1 MTCSQLGGWGVSGQW
16 NHSDFNST
24 LKVLI
29 RQYASFPFF
38 NLYVGRDPNEILRGT
53 DRKYIQASILQIMFG
68 GWRDTSACVETQVVC
83 DSLNSIVNR

>member
-1 MTCSQLGGWGVSGQW
+1 MTYSQLGGWGISGQW

-53 DRKYIQASILQIMFG
+53 DRKYIQASIPQIMFG
-68 GWRDTSACVETQVVC
+68 MRNPTACEETQVVF
-83 DSLNSIVNR
+83 DSFNSIVNR